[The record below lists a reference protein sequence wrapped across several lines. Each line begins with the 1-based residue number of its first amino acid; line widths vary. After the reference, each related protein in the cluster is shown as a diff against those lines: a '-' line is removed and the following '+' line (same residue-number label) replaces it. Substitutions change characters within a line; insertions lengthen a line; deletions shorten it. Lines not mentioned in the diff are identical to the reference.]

1 MKRPVRHEDGMYHIN
16 GNKYKMLM
24 GSRIQV
30 HNRNAYKTEGG
41 LTRDKLMMN
50 KWGRIVSL
58 AKHRTAKK
66 EKRLEKAGYFA
77 KKGKF
82 GYVKKT
88 ARKSGK
94 ATRGSR
100 KMRGGDEPA
109 QAPAPTPTPTPAP
122 APAPAP
128 NPGAGGSLALVQPSN
143 ATIVTNPSLPPTPG
157 APRGPDKKG

>member
-100 KMRGGDEPA
+100 KMRGGVNDPP
-109 QAPAPTPTPTPAP
+109 PAPKNPNPNPNPAP
-122 APAPAP
+122 APSPAP
-128 NPGAGGSLALVQPSN
+128 SPAR
-143 ATIVTNPSLPPTPG
+143 ATAQLETFYS
-157 APRGPDKKG
+157 DESKK